1 MLSGKATSEQLD
13 ENNQKR
19 LQKIVGKFLYYA
31 RAIEPT
37 MLMEIKSLEAVQKK
51 PTIETEKQIT
61 QFLSYSATHSDIVTE
76 YRRSGIILRIY
87 LDTSH
92 ISEPESQSIS
102 GEYFYLEKK
111 PTHRYKPCPREIY
124 QCVYNAA

>member
-1 MLSGKATSEQLD
+1 MMMAL
-13 ENNQKR
+13 N
-19 LQKIVGKFLYYA
+19 
-31 RAIEPT
+31 
-37 MLMEIKSLEAVQKK
+37 SLAAVQTK
-51 PTIETEKQIT
+51 PKIETAKQVT
-61 QFLSYSATHSDIVTE
+61 RFLNYSATHPDSVTE